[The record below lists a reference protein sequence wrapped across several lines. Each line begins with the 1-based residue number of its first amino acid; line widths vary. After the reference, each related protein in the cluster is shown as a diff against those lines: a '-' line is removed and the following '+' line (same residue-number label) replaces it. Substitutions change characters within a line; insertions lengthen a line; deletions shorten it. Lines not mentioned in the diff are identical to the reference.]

1 MKCLV
6 SCVTYEPKFLPTTTC
21 QKGECL
27 LSNSFSFAISLSV
40 LYLSMACWAQSTIST
55 CISSH
60 RCDILGSL
68 WYPSSRSSSFL
79 ALSSVMSWFL
89 ISTLRPDSAM
99 AVGGEGEE
107 GCGERRPRA
116 PARQD
121 QAWRR
126 GRRKLMDVWKDP
138 GPGLSRRDRGAGQDS
153 ALGPGAA

>member
-27 LSNSFSFAISLSV
+27 LS
-40 LYLSMACWAQSTIST
+40 YLSMACWAQSTIST

-107 GCGERRPRA
+107 GSWSWA
-116 PARQD
+116 LA
-121 QAWRR
+121 
-126 GRRKLMDVWKDP
+126 
-138 GPGLSRRDRGAGQDS
+138 SRSRRGAGFCPR
-153 ALGPGAA
+153 AGGG

>member
-1 MKCLV
+1 MPLV
-6 SCVTYEPKFLPTTTC
+6 ELLLVRDLPL
-21 QKGECL
+21 GVISVHGL
-27 LSNSFSFAISLSV
+27 LGAVDDLD
-40 LYLSMACWAQSTIST
+40 L
-55 CISSH
+55 
-60 RCDILGSL
+60 
-68 WYPSSRSSSFL
+68 SSSFL